1 MLNEVIG
8 NCYQIVEKIGEGGMG
23 EVFRG
28 VDINLDRDVAIKV
41 MRTELAR
48 RPEIL
53 QRFRKEA
60 VVLAKLNHSNIATLY
75 NFIHDGNNYYMV
87 MEFAPGQTLD
97 VLIADCAGGL
107 PWRYAL
113 ELFMD
118 ALRAIDHAHKQGI
131 IHRDIKPANMMVSER
146 DTLKVLD
153 FGIARVLGESGF
165 TKAGIVVGTTKYMS
179 PEQILG
185 RSIDTR
191 SDIYALGIVLYKML
205 TGHVPFEGLGEFELM
220 KAQVQER
227 AVPIREIIPDLPEA
241 VDVAIMRSLEKA
253 PEDRFQRA
261 SEFIAALVPILRD
274 KVASWES
281 HRGSSRD
288 QDSDTRAPRRRGGEK
303 RPMVVTDGNLA
314 KQAEMPTSSSRSG
327 LTDDAYQAPSG
338 QAPPRQVPL
347 HQPPQAPRLEVVR
360 TPVPA
365 GVSQVPTPALD
376 TRVGAEIAP
385 PPRPR
390 VPVTAEATTVD
401 ALPLTFEPRP
411 VRGPVIDAKE
421 ATGAGKPVA
430 PPTPS
435 WGTRIGRVLRPVLGW
450 LSQLGWRRIAGA
462 ALGLA
467 VLVGGSLGVRELMR
481 PPEPEEIARW
491 IAQAKQAL
499 AAGKVVGPGDTAVSL
514 AQDVLKWV
522 PDHGEAR
529 DVVIVAVAR
538 LVSAG
543 QLALQQGKLAD
554 ATERLAEAETL
565 VRDYALDDRKLD
577 KRGVAA
583 LAGGIAAEESRR
595 TAIERA
601 EREKAERERR
611 IGELIAASRAAL
623 ASEKFTEAAARAQE
637 VLGLVPDQAGARQ
650 ILDDALQ
657 GVLKGMEEALARGD
671 LAAGGAREAEA
682 RALVRQYGLPEAKLN
697 DLAARR
703 VTEARRQTE
712 QKERLAAQKRAV
724 EERTARVRGLLD
736 KARAAAEA
744 GRWTA
749 PAEDSAV
756 GYARAVLGLEAKNA
770 EALRV
775 IGSAV
780 NAVVDEA
787 DAALGAGDTATA
799 KARRDAAAKPASDYQ
814 VPSQSIA
821 KLSERITEA
830 ERLAREEKDKAA
842 RLARETQEKKAAL
855 AAREAKIEDL
865 VDKATRAIAQD
876 RLTAPAN
883 DNAVKHVRDLVSLDP
898 GNMEAQALAAGVRDH
913 YIALA
918 DKAVADAGFAKARD
932 LERQAGETASEFR
945 LSVEPIRDLAARIAA
960 AEHGSA
966 TAVIEARQKAE
977 RDRAAKDRLAQQKAE
992 EAQAERD
999 RLDRERLARQKAAE
1013 ARAQRDGLDQET
1025 LAREKAEQAEREKRE
1040 REKALATQVE
1050 QEKAVARRREQQL
1063 ADLRK
1068 KARSALAGNRLTS
1081 PGGDNAVELAAQM
1094 LTLDKGRN
1102 EGLQILQ
1109 EVVGRYVAM
1118 GELAVAGE
1126 DLAVADG
1133 HYRAAE
1139 RVVKNYR
1146 LPDAGLRRLDRR
1158 LSAKRQEFAELERR
1172 AREKRTQ
1179 IVSPSPP
1186 EVSPP
1191 ADPPKKDDG
1200 ERSRVFVPPSF

>member
-227 AVPIREIIPDLPEA
+227 PVPIREIIPDLPEA

-274 KVASWES
+274 EVASWEL

-288 QDSDTRAPRRRGGEK
+288 QDSDPRAPRRRGGQK

-327 LTDDAYQAPSG
+327 LTDDAYQAPSQ
-338 QAPPRQVPL
+338 QAPT
-347 HQPPQAPRLEVVR
+347 HQPPQGPRLEVVR

-365 GVSQVPTPALD
+365 SVSQVPTPALD

-411 VRGPVIDAKE
+411 VRGPVIEAKE
-421 ATGAGKPVA
+421 ATGAEKPVA

-450 LSQLGWRRIAGA
+450 FSQLGWRRIAGA

-481 PPEPEEIARW
+481 PPDPEEIARW

-543 QLALQQGKLAD
+543 QSALQQGKLAD

-565 VRDYALDDRKLD
+565 VRDYALGDRKLD
-577 KRGVAA
+577 KRSVAA

-637 VLGLVPDQAGARQ
+637 VLDLVPDQAGARQ

-703 VTEARRQTE
+703 VTEARRQAE

-756 GYARAVLGLEAKNA
+756 GYARAVLGLEPKNA

-780 NAVVDEA
+780 NAVVHEA

-799 KARRDAAAKPASDYQ
+799 KARRDAAAKLASDYQ

-830 ERLAREEKDKAA
+830 E

-876 RLTAPAN
+876 RLTVPAN
-883 DNAVKHVRDLVSLDP
+883 DNAMKHVRVLVRLDP

-960 AEHGSA
+960 AEHGNA

-977 RDRAAKDRLAQQKAE
+977 RDKAAKDRLAQQKAE

-1013 ARAQRDGLDQET
+1013 ARAQRDGLEQER

-1040 REKALATQVE
+1040 REKAFATQVK

-1094 LTLDKGRN
+1094 LTLDKGRK

-1139 RVVKNYR
+1139 RVVINYR

-1158 LSAKRQEFAELERR
+1158 LSAKRQEIAELERR
-1172 AREKRTQ
+1172 ARETRTQ

>member
-1 MLNEVIG
+1 MINEVIA

-97 VLIADCAGGL
+97 VLVADCVGGL

-131 IHRDIKPANMMVSER
+131 IHRDIKPANMMVSKR

-220 KAQVQER
+220 KAQVEDR
-227 AVPIREIIPDLPEA
+227 ALPVRQIIPDLPEA
-241 VDVAIMRSLEKA
+241 VDEAIMRSLEKA

-274 KVASWES
+274 DVADWES
-281 HRGSSRD
+281 HRRDLRD
-288 QDSDTRAPRRRGGEK
+288 QESGPRAPRQRGGQK
-303 RPMVVTDGNLA
+303 RPVVIDGNLA
-314 KQAEMPTSSSRSG
+314 RKQAEMPTSSSRSG
-327 LTDDAYQAPSG
+327 LMDDAYQP
-338 QAPPRQVPL
+338 PPRQASPR
-347 HQPPQAPRLEVVR
+347 QMPTRQSTPAPRLEVVR

-365 GVSQVPTPALD
+365 SASQVPTQALD
-376 TRVGAEIAP
+376 TRVAAEITP
-385 PPRPR
+385 PLRPR
-390 VPVTAEATTVD
+390 VPVTAEAGATTVD
-401 ALPLTFEPRP
+401 EPSIFGTR
-411 VRGPVIDAKE
+411 VGTKVMG
-421 ATGAGKPVA
+421 TGKPVA

-435 WGTRIGRVLRPVLGW
+435 WRARIGEGLRPVLGW
-450 LSQLGWRRIAGA
+450 LSRLGWRRVAGA

-467 VLVGGSLGVRELMR
+467 VLAGVSLGVRELMR
-481 PPEPEEIARW
+481 PPDPEEIALW
-491 IAQAKQAL
+491 LAQAKQAL
-499 AAGKVVGPGDTAVSL
+499 AAGKVGPGDTAVSL

-529 DVVIVAVAR
+529 DVVLAAVAR

-543 QLALQQGKLAD
+543 QSALQQGKLSD
-554 ATERLAEAETL
+554 AKARLAEAETL
-565 VRDYALDDRKLD
+565 VRDPALENPKLD
-577 KRGVAA
+577 KRSVAA

-623 ASEKFTEAAARAQE
+623 ASEKFAEAAARAQE
-637 VLGLVPDQAGARQ
+637 VLGLVPDQAEARQ

-657 GVLKGMEEALARGD
+657 GALKGMEEALARGD
-671 LAAGGAREAEA
+671 LAAVGAREAEA
-682 RALVRQYGLPEAKLN
+682 RALVQQYGLPEAKLN

-703 VTEARRQTE
+703 AREAQRQAE
-712 QKERLAAQKRAV
+712 EEERLAGQKRAV

-736 KARAAAEA
+736 KAQAAAEA
-744 GRWTA
+744 GRWTV
-749 PAEDSAV
+749 PPEDSAV
-756 GYARAVLGLEAKNA
+756 GYAGAVLGLEPKST

-775 IGSAV
+775 IGDAV
-780 NAVVDEA
+780 DAVVDEA
-787 DAALGAGDTATA
+787 DGALGAGDMATA
-799 KARRDAAAKPASDYQ
+799 KARRDAAAKLASTYQ

-830 ERLAREEKDKAA
+830 ERLAREAEDEAA

-855 AAREAKIEDL
+855 VAREAKIEDL
-865 VDKATRAIAQD
+865 IEKATRAIAQD

-883 DNAVKHVRDLVSLDP
+883 DNAMKHVRDLVSLDP
-898 GNMEAQALAAGVRDH
+898 GNVEAQGLAAGVRDR

-918 DKAVADAGFAKARD
+918 DKAVADAHFTKARD
-932 LERQAGETASEFR
+932 LERQAGEIASEFR
-945 LSVEPIRDLAARIAA
+945 LSADPIRDLAARIAA
-960 AEHGSA
+960 AEDSNA
-966 TAVIEARQKAE
+966 SAVIESREKAE
-977 RDRAAKDRLAQQKAE
+977 RDRAAEERLTQQKAE
-992 EAQAERD
+992 EARAERD
-999 RLDRERLARQKAAE
+999 RLEREKLARQN
-1013 ARAQRDGLDQET
+1013 
-1025 LAREKAEQAEREKRE
+1025 AEQGE
-1040 REKALATQVE
+1040 
-1050 QEKAVARRREQQL
+1050 ARRREQQL

-1068 KARSALAGNRLTS
+1068 KARSALAGNRLTR
-1081 PGGDNAVELAAQM
+1081 PRGNNAVELAAQM

-1126 DLAVADG
+1126 DLAVADD

-1139 RVVKNYR
+1139 RVVKDYR
-1146 LPDAGLRRLDRR
+1146 LPDAELRRLDRR
-1158 LSAKRQEFAELERR
+1158 LTAKRQEIAEVERR
-1172 AREKRTQ
+1172 ARDKRTP
-1179 IVSPSPP
+1179 IVSSPP
-1186 EVSPP
+1186 AEVSPP
-1191 ADPPKKDDG
+1191 ADPPKKADG
-1200 ERSRVFVPPSF
+1200 GRSRVFVPPSF

>member
-1 MLNEVIG
+1 MLNEVIA

-97 VLIADCAGGL
+97 VLVADCVGGL

-220 KAQVQER
+220 KAQVEER
-227 AVPIREIIPDLPEA
+227 PMPVRQILPDLPEA
-241 VDVAIMRSLEKA
+241 VDEAIMRSLEKA

-274 KVASWES
+274 DVASWES
-281 HRGSSRD
+281 HRRASRD
-288 QDSDTRAPRRRGGEK
+288 QDSGPRAPRQRGGQK
-303 RPMVVTDGNLA
+303 RPLVVTDGNLA
-314 KQAEMPTSSSRSG
+314 HKQAEMPTSSSRSG
-327 LTDDAYQAPSG
+327 LMDDAYQAPPGQAPSG
-338 QAPPRQVPL
+338 QAPPY
-347 HQPPQAPRLEVVR
+347 QPPGPRLEVVR
-360 TPVPA
+360 TPTPTSA
-365 GVSQVPTPALD
+365 SQVPTQALD
-376 TRVGAEIAP
+376 TQVGAEIVP
-385 PPRPR
+385 PLRPR
-390 VPVTAEATTVD
+390 VPVTAEAGATTVD
-401 ALPLTFEPRP
+401 ELSTFGTR
-411 VRGPVIDAKE
+411 VGTVIGEKKAPGLEKS
-421 ATGAGKPVA
+421 VA
-430 PPTPS
+430 SPAPS
-435 WGTRIGRVLRPVLGW
+435 WGVRIGEGLRPMLGW

-467 VLVGGSLGVRELMR
+467 VLVGVSLGVRELMR
-481 PPEPEEIARW
+481 PPDPEEIARW
-491 IAQAKQAL
+491 LAQAKQAL
-499 AAGKVVGPGDTAVSL
+499 AVGKVVGPGDTAVSL

-529 DVVIVAVAR
+529 DVMIVAVAH
-538 LVSAG
+538 LVTAG
-543 QLALQQGKLAD
+543 QSALQQGNLTD
-554 ATERLAEAETL
+554 AKARLAEAETL
-565 VRDYALDDRKLD
+565 VRDFALDDRKLD

-583 LAGGIAAEESRR
+583 LAGGIAAEDSRR

-623 ASEKFTEAAARAQE
+623 ASQKFTDAAARAQE
-637 VLGLVPDQAGARQ
+637 VLGLVPDQAEAQQ

-657 GVLKGMEEALARGD
+657 GTLKGMEEALARGD

-682 RALVRQYGLPEAKLN
+682 RALVQQYGLPEAKLN

-703 VTEARRQTE
+703 AADTQRQDAE
-712 QKERLAAQKRAV
+712 KERLAVQKRAA
-724 EERTARVRGLLD
+724 EERMARVRGLLD
-736 KARAAAEA
+736 KARAAGEA

-756 GYARAVLGLEAKNA
+756 GYARAVLGLEPKNG

-780 NAVVDEA
+780 DAVIHEA
-787 DAALGAGDTATA
+787 DGALGAGDMATA
-799 KARRDAAAKPASDYQ
+799 KARRDTVAKLASDYQ
-814 VPSQSIA
+814 VPSQGIA

-830 ERLAREEKDKAA
+830 ERLAREAEDEAA
-842 RLARETQEKKAAL
+842 RLARETQEEKAAR
-855 AAREAKIEDL
+855 AAREVKIEDL
-865 VDKATRAIAQD
+865 VEKATRAIAQD

-898 GNMEAQALAAGVRDH
+898 GNLEAQGLAAGVRDR

-918 DKAVADAGFAKARD
+918 DKAVADAGFAKARE
-932 LERQAGETASEFR
+932 LERQAGDIASEFR
-945 LSVEPIRDLAARIAA
+945 LSVDPINDLTVRIAA
-960 AEHGSA
+960 AEHGNA
-966 TAVIEARQKAE
+966 TAVIEAREKAERERAAEDRLAREKAE
-977 RDRAAKDRLAQQKAE
+977 RDRL
-992 EAQAERD
+992 ER
-999 RLDRERLARQKAAE
+999 EKLARQE
-1013 ARAQRDGLDQET
+1013 
-1025 LAREKAEQAEREKRE
+1025 AEQAEREKQE
-1040 REKALATQVE
+1040 RETALATQLQQE
-1050 QEKAVARRREQQL
+1050 QAEARRREQQL

-1081 PGGDNAVELAAQM
+1081 PGGNNAVELAAQM

-1139 RVVKNYR
+1139 RVVKGYR
-1146 LPDAGLRRLDRR
+1146 LPDVELRRLDRR
-1158 LSAKRQEFAELERR
+1158 LNAKRQEIAEVERR
-1172 AREKRTQ
+1172 ARDKRTP
-1179 IVSPSPP
+1179 IVSPPP
-1186 EVSPP
+1186 VEVSPP
-1191 ADPPKKDDG
+1191 AAPPKEPVG
-1200 ERSRVFVPPSF
+1200 ERSKVFVPPSF

>member
-1 MLNEVIG
+1 MLNEVIA

-97 VLIADCAGGL
+97 VLVADCVGGL
-107 PWRYAL
+107 PWQYAL

-220 KAQVQER
+220 RAQVEER
-227 AVPIREIIPDLPEA
+227 AVPVRQIIPDLPEA
-241 VDVAIMRSLEKA
+241 VDEAIMRSLEKA

-274 KVASWES
+274 DVATWEL
-281 HRGSSRD
+281 HRRGSRD
-288 QDSDTRAPRRRGGEK
+288 QDSGPRAPRQRGGQK
-303 RPMVVTDGNLA
+303 RPVVVTDGNLA
-314 KQAEMPTSSSRSG
+314 HKQAEMPTSSSRSG
-327 LTDDAYQAPSG
+327 LMDDAY
-338 QAPPRQVPL
+338 QAPPRQVPP
-347 HQPPQAPRLEVVR
+347 HQPPGPRLEVVR

-365 GVSQVPTPALD
+365 SASQVPTQALD
-376 TRVGAEIAP
+376 TRVGADIVP
-385 PPRPR
+385 PQRPR
-390 VPVTAEATTVD
+390 VPVTAEAGATTVD
-401 ALPLTFEPRP
+401 ELSTFGTR
-411 VRGPVIDAKE
+411 VGTVIDAKK
-421 ATGAGKPVA
+421 ATGLEKPIA
-430 PPTPS
+430 SPAPS
-435 WGTRIGRVLRPVLGW
+435 WGVRIGEGLRPVLGW
-450 LSQLGWRRIAGA
+450 LSRLGWRRVAGA

-467 VLVGGSLGVRELMR
+467 VLVGVSLGVRELMR
-481 PPEPEEIARW
+481 PPDPEEIARW
-491 IAQAKQAL
+491 LAQAKQAL

-522 PDHGEAR
+522 PDDGEAR
-529 DVVIVAVAR
+529 EVVIVAIAR

-543 QLALQQGKLAD
+543 QSALQQGNLTD
-554 ATERLAEAETL
+554 AKARLAEAETL

-577 KRGVAA
+577 KRSVAA

-637 VLGLVPDQAGARQ
+637 VLGLVPDQAEAQQ

-657 GVLKGMEEALARGD
+657 GTLKGMEEALARGD

-703 VTEARRQTE
+703 AAEAQRQAAE
-712 QKERLAAQKRAV
+712 KERLAVQKRAV

-756 GYARAVLGLEAKNA
+756 GYARAVLGLEPKNA

-780 NAVVDEA
+780 DAVVHEA
-787 DAALGAGDTATA
+787 DGALGAGDMATA
-799 KARRDAAAKPASDYQ
+799 KARRDTAAKLASDYQ
-814 VPSQSIA
+814 VPSQGIA

-830 ERLAREEKDKAA
+830 ERLAREAEDEAA
-842 RLARETQEKKAAL
+842 RLARETQEEKAAL
-855 AAREAKIEDL
+855 AAREVKIEDL
-865 VDKATRAIAQD
+865 VEKATRAIAQD

-898 GNMEAQALAAGVRDH
+898 GNLEAQGLAAGVRDR

-918 DKAVADAGFAKARD
+918 DKAVADAGFAKARE
-932 LERQAGETASEFR
+932 LERQAEEIASEFR
-945 LSVEPIRDLAARIAA
+945 LSVDPIRDLTARIAA
-960 AEHGSA
+960 AEHGNA
-966 TAVIEARQKAE
+966 TAVIEAREKAE
-977 RDRAAKDRLAQQKAE
+977 RDRAAEDRLASDKAA
-992 EAQAERD
+992 EAPAERD
-999 RLDRERLARQKAAE
+999 RLEREKLARQ
-1013 ARAQRDGLDQET
+1013 
-1025 LAREKAEQAEREKRE
+1025 KAEQAEREKQE
-1040 REKALATQVE
+1040 RETALATQLQQE
-1050 QEKAVARRREQQL
+1050 QAEARRREQQL

-1081 PGGDNAVELAAQM
+1081 PGGNNAVELAAQM

-1118 GELAVAGE
+1118 GELAVAGD

-1139 RVVKNYR
+1139 RVVKGYR
-1146 LPDAGLRRLDRR
+1146 LPDVELRRLDRR
-1158 LSAKRQEFAELERR
+1158 LNAKRQEIAEVERR
-1172 AREKRTQ
+1172 ARDKRTP
-1179 IVSPSPP
+1179 IVSPPP
-1186 EVSPP
+1186 LEVSPP
-1191 ADPPKKDDG
+1191 AAPPKEPVG
-1200 ERSRVFVPPSF
+1200 ERSKVFVPPSF

>member
-8 NCYQIVEKIGEGGMG
+8 NSYRIVEKIGEGGMG

-97 VLIADCAGGL
+97 VLIADCVGGL

-191 SDIYALGIVLYKML
+191 SDIYALGIVFYKML

-220 KAQVQER
+220 KAQVEER
-227 AVPIREIIPDLPEA
+227 AVPVRQIIPDLPEE

-253 PEDRFQRA
+253 PDDRFQRA

-274 KVASWES
+274 EVASWES
-281 HRGSSRD
+281 HRKSSRD
-288 QDSDTRAPRRRGGEK
+288 QDSDSRAPRQRGGQK
-303 RPMVVTDGNLA
+303 RPVVVTDGNLA
-314 KQAEMPTSSSRSG
+314 HKQAEMTTSSSRSG
-327 LTDDAYQAPSG
+327 LTDGAHQVPHH
-338 QAPPRQVPL
+338 QAPPNRVPP
-347 HQPPQAPRLEVVR
+347 HQSPQGPRLEVVR
-360 TPVPA
+360 TPPPA
-365 GVSQVPTPALD
+365 SVSQVPTAALD
-376 TRVGAEIAP
+376 TRAGAKITP
-385 PPRPR
+385 PLRPR
-390 VPVTAEATTVD
+390 VPVTAEAGATTFD
-401 ALPLTFEPRP
+401 ELPLTFEPRP
-411 VRGPVIDAKE
+411 VPGPVIEAK
-421 ATGAGKPVA
+421 ATEAGKPVA
-430 PPTPS
+430 APTLS
-435 WGTRIGRVLRPVLGW
+435 WGARIGEALRPVLVW
-450 LSQLGWRRIAGA
+450 LARLGWRRVAGA

-467 VLVGGSLGVRELMR
+467 VLVGGSLWVRELMR
-481 PPEPEEIARW
+481 PPDPAEIAQW
-491 IAQAKQAL
+491 VAQAKQAL
-499 AAGKVVGPGDTAVSL
+499 AAGKLVGPGDTAVSL

-543 QLALQQGKLAD
+543 QSALKQDNVAD
-554 ATERLAEAETL
+554 AKARLAEAETL

-577 KRGVAA
+577 KRSVAA
-583 LAGGIAAEESRR
+583 LAGGIAAEEARR
-595 TAIERA
+595 TALERA

-637 VLGLVPDQAGARQ
+637 VLGLVPDQAQARQ
-650 ILDDALQ
+650 ILDDAFQ
-657 GVLKGMEEALARGD
+657 GALKSMEEALTRAD
-671 LAAGGAREAEA
+671 LAAALEREKEA
-682 RALVRQYGLPEAKLN
+682 RALSQQYGMSEARLD

-703 VTEARRQTE
+703 VWQTE
-712 QKERLAAQKRAV
+712 RQAEEKKRA
-724 EERTARVRGLLD
+724 ARVAGLLE
-736 KARAAAEA
+736 KARAAAAA

-756 GYARAVLGLEAKNA
+756 AYVRAVLGLEPKNT

-780 NAVVDEA
+780 NAVVQEA
-787 DAALGAGDTATA
+787 DTALGAGDMATA
-799 KARRDAAAKPASDYQ
+799 KARRDAASKLASDYQ
-814 VPSQSIA
+814 VPSQGIA

-830 ERLAREEKDKAA
+830 ERLAREAEDKAA

-855 AAREAKIEDL
+855 AARQAKIEGL
-865 VDKATRAIAQD
+865 VDKATRAIAQN
-876 RLTAPAN
+876 RLTTPAN

-898 GNMEAQALAAGVRDH
+898 GNLEAQGLAAGVRDR

-918 DKAVADAGFAKARD
+918 DKAVADTGFAKARD
-932 LERQAGETASEFR
+932 LERQAGEIASEFR
-945 LSVEPIRDLAARIAA
+945 LSVEPIRDLATRIAA
-960 AEHGSA
+960 AEGAKA
-966 TAVIEARQKAE
+966 TAETAAREQAE
-977 RDRAAKDRLAQQKAE
+977 RDRAKTERLATQKAE
-992 EAQAERD
+992 EEKARAERDKAEREELAKQKAEQNKAQAERD
-999 RLDRERLARQKAAE
+999 RLERDK
-1013 ARAQRDGLDQET
+1013 
-1025 LAREKAEQAEREKRE
+1025 LAREKTEQAAREKRE
-1040 REKALATQVE
+1040 RDKALATQLE
-1050 QEKAVARRREQQL
+1050 QQKAVTRRREQQL
-1063 ADLRK
+1063 AGLQK

-1094 LTLDKGRN
+1094 LTLDKGRD

-1109 EVVGRYVAM
+1109 EVVGRYIAM
-1118 GELAVAGE
+1118 GELAVASA

-1139 RVVKNYR
+1139 RVVINYR
-1146 LPDAGLRRLDRR
+1146 LPAAGLRRLEQR
-1158 LSAKRQEFAELERR
+1158 LNAKRQELAEVERR
-1172 AREKRTQ
+1172 ARENRAQ
-1179 IVSPSPP
+1179 NVAPPPP

-1191 ADPPKKDDG
+1191 DPPKQDDG
-1200 ERSRVFVPPSF
+1200 ERSKVFVPPSF

>member
-8 NCYQIVEKIGEGGMG
+8 NCYRIVEKIGEGGMG

-75 NFIHDGNNYYMV
+75 NFIHDGSNYYMV

-97 VLIADCAGGL
+97 VLISDCVGGL

-146 DTLKVLD
+146 GTLKVLD

-227 AVPIREIIPDLPEA
+227 AVPIGQIIPDLPEA

-274 KVASWES
+274 EVASWES

-288 QDSDTRAPRRRGGEK
+288 QDSDPRAPRQRGGQK
-303 RPMVVTDGNLA
+303 RPVVVTDGNLA

-327 LTDDAYQAPSG
+327 LTDDAYQAPPR
-338 QAPPRQVPL
+338 QAPPRQS
-347 HQPPQAPRLEVVR
+347 PQGPRLEVVR
-360 TPVPA
+360 TPVSA
-365 GVSQVPTPALD
+365 GVSQVPTPAMD

-385 PPRPR
+385 PLRPR

-411 VRGPVIDAKE
+411 VPGPVIEAKK
-421 ATGAGKPVA
+421 AAAIVA
-430 PPTPS
+430 LPTPS
-435 WGTRIGRVLRPVLGW
+435 WGVRIGRVLRPVLGW
-450 LSQLGWRRIAGA
+450 LSRLGWRRVAGA

-467 VLVGGSLGVRELMR
+467 ILVGGSLGVRELMR
-481 PPEPEEIARW
+481 PPDPEEIAQW
-491 IAQAKQAL
+491 ITQAEQAL
-499 AAGKVVGPGDTAVSL
+499 AEGKVVGPGDTAVSL
-514 AQDVLKWV
+514 AEDVLKWV

-529 DVVIVAVAR
+529 DVLIAAVTR

-577 KRGVAA
+577 KRSVAA

-623 ASEKFTEAAARAQE
+623 ASEKFTQAAARAQE
-637 VLGLVPDQAGARQ
+637 VLGLVPDQAEARQ
-650 ILDDALQ
+650 ILGDALQ
-657 GVLKGMEEALARGD
+657 GALKAMEEALTRAN
-671 LAAGGAREAEA
+671 LAAALKREKEA
-682 RALVRQYGLPEAKLN
+682 RALTQQYGLPEAKLN

-703 VTEARRQTE
+703 VTEVRRQAE
-712 QKERLAAQKRAV
+712 EKERLAAQKRAV
-724 EERTARVRGLLD
+724 EDRTARVRGLLD

-749 PAEDSAV
+749 PVEDSAV
-756 GYARAVLGLEAKNA
+756 GYARAVLGLEPKNA

-780 NAVVDEA
+780 NAVVHEA
-787 DAALGAGDTATA
+787 DAALGARDTATA
-799 KARRDAAAKPASDYQ
+799 KAQRDAAAKLASDYQ

-842 RLARETQEKKAAL
+842 RLASETQEKKAAL

-898 GNMEAQALAAGVRDH
+898 GNLEAQALAAGVRDR

-932 LERQAGETASEFR
+932 LERQAGEIASEFR
-945 LSVEPIRDLAARIAA
+945 LSVEPIRDLTARIAA
-960 AEHGSA
+960 AEHDNA
-966 TAVIEARQKAE
+966 TAVIEAREKAE
-977 RDRAAKDRLAQQKAE
+977 RDRAAEDKLAQQKAE
-992 EAQAERD
+992 EAEAQAERD

-1013 ARAQRDGLDQET
+1013 APAERDRLEQER

-1040 REKALATQVE
+1040 REKALATQLQ
-1050 QEKAVARRREQQL
+1050 QEKV
-1063 ADLRK
+1063 
-1068 KARSALAGNRLTS
+1068 
-1081 PGGDNAVELAAQM
+1081 GGPPP
-1094 LTLDKGRN
+1094 
-1102 EGLQILQ
+1102 
-1109 EVVGRYVAM
+1109 
-1118 GELAVAGE
+1118 
-1126 DLAVADG
+1126 
-1133 HYRAAE
+1133 RAAARGSTQE
-1139 RVVKNYR
+1139 GEVG
-1146 LPDAGLRRLDRR
+1146 AG
-1158 LSAKRQEFAELERR
+1158 RQ
-1172 AREKRTQ
+1172 
-1179 IVSPSPP
+1179 
-1186 EVSPP
+1186 P
-1191 ADPPKKDDG
+1191 ADQPRG
-1200 ERSRVFVPPSF
+1200 